1 MTQIKKSLIKGPL
14 NWDLIK
20 SFHCRAPDF
29 ALPRTLQ
36 VINQYENHINNLKK
50 NGKTVGQYL
59 KGQFFKKG
67 ESYQI
72 EPNLFPYYL
81 ENNDRYLIEHYIIW
95 FNEKLNINQIITKP
109 ISSINKIIKEFI
121 DKRLINHQS
130 NDNQSDDNQSNNNQ
144 SNDNK
149 PSDKI
154 DYIYFENSLKNKSVP
169 EIRHLHLFIKV
180 LKS

>member
-1 MTQIKKSLIKGPL
+1 MTNIKKSSIKGPL
-14 NWDLIK
+14 DWDFIK
-20 SFHCRAPDF
+20 SFHCNAPEF
-29 ALPRTLQ
+29 TLPRTLQ

-50 NGKTVGQYL
+50 NNKTVGQYL
-59 KGQFFKKG
+59 KSKFFKKG

-81 ENNDRYLIEHYIIW
+81 ENNDKYFIEHYIIW

-121 DKRLINHQS
+121 DKTLIN
-130 NDNQSDDNQSNNNQ
+130 NQSGVNQSNVNQSNVNQ
-144 SNDNK
+144 SND
-149 PSDKI
+149 SI

>member
-1 MTQIKKSLIKGPL
+1 MTQIKKSLIQGPL
-14 NWDLIK
+14 NWDCIK
-20 SFHCRAPDF
+20 SFHCNAPEF
-29 ALPRTLQ
+29 ALPRTLE

-50 NGKTVGQYL
+50 NNKTVGQYL
-59 KGQFFKKG
+59 KSKFFKKG

-72 EPNLFPYYL
+72 ELNLFPYYL
-81 ENNDRYLIEHYIIW
+81 ENNNSYCIEHYIIW

-109 ISSINKIIKEFI
+109 ISSIDKIIKEFI
-121 DKRLINHQS
+121 YKTLIN
-130 NDNQSDDNQSNNNQ
+130 NQSNNNLSNSNQ
-144 SNDNK
+144 SSSNQFN
-149 PSDKI
+149 DKI